1 MSDERISEVIK
12 DIATRHGIAVGRDDP
27 ILILMTMND
36 RLARDT
42 AEAHQQLLAE
52 HRQELEDMLFRV
64 NLETKDQAE
73 KIVNAS
79 LSAARKAMRDDFSSA
94 SEQGAAIIEKAAQKA
109 SQTLSKGIEKNR
121 MVGVFNLIAGCLVLA
136 ASVIFVLLG

>member
-12 DIATRHGIAVGRDDP
+12 DIAARHGIAVGRDDP

-52 HRQELEDMLFRV
+52 HRQELESMLFRV
-64 NLETKDQAE
+64 NHETKEQAE

-79 LSAARKAMRDDFSSA
+79 LSASRKAMRDDFGTA
-94 SEQGAAIIEKAAQKA
+94 AEEGAAIIEKAAQKA
-109 SQTLSKGIEKNR
+109 SQALSKGIERNR
-121 MVGVFNLIAGCLVLA
+121 MVGMFNLIAGCLVLA

>member
-52 HRQELEDMLFRV
+52 HRQALEDMLFRV
-64 NLETKDQAE
+64 SLDTKEQAE
-73 KIVNAS
+73 RIVNAS
-79 LSAARKAMRDDFSSA
+79 LNAARKAMRDDFATA
-94 SEQGAAIIEKAAQKA
+94 SEQGAAAIGKAGEKA
-109 SQTLSKGIEKNR
+109 SQALSKGIEKNR
-121 MVGVFNLIAGCLVLA
+121 MVGFFNLAAGGLVLA
-136 ASVIFVLLG
+136 ASLIFVLLG